1 MSIHLQKITKNNVQ
15 DLQEVSIQTFT
26 ETFKDNNSEKSL
38 NDYLNTAYELTK
50 LEKELENPH
59 SEFYFAYFNNE
70 LAGYLKININ
80 DAQSEKM
87 GENAL
92 EVERIYIKMERI
104 YIKKSFKRR
113 GIGRHLIETAEQLAK
128 KYQKNLMWLGVWEYN
143 PKAIAFYETLGFKV
157 IGAHSF
163 FMGEE
168 EQTDLIMS
176 KQL

>member
-92 EVERIYIKMERI
+92 EVERIYIK
-104 YIKKSFKRR
+104 KSFKRR
-113 GIGRHLIETAEQLAK
+113 GIGRYLLDTAEQLAK
-128 KYQKNLMWLGVWEYN
+128 KYHKEFIWLGVWEHN
-143 PKAIAFYETLGFKV
+143 PKAIAFYETMGFK
-157 IGAHSF
+157 ITGAHSF

-168 EQTDLIMS
+168 EQTDLIMR

>member
-92 EVERIYIKMERI
+92 EVERIYIK
-104 YIKKSFKRR
+104 KSFKRR

-143 PKAIAFYETLGFKV
+143 PKA
-157 IGAHSF
+157 
-163 FMGEE
+163 
-168 EQTDLIMS
+168 
-176 KQL
+176 

>member
-92 EVERIYIKMERI
+92 EVERIYIK
-104 YIKKSFKRR
+104 KSFKRR

-128 KYQKNLMWLGVWEYN
+128 KYQKNLMWLGVLEYN

-168 EQTDLIMS
+168 EQTDLIKIGRAS
-176 KQL
+176 CRERV

>member
-50 LEKELENPH
+50 IKKELENPH

-92 EVERIYIKMERI
+92 EVERI

>member
-38 NDYLNTAYELTK
+38 NDYLNTAHELTK

-92 EVERIYIKMERI
+92 EVERI

>member
-92 EVERIYIKMERI
+92 EVERIYIK
-104 YIKKSFKRR
+104 KSFKRR
-113 GIGRHLIETAEQLAK
+113 GIGRHVIETAEQLAK